1 MSVNN
6 AFESWLYEATVDKL
20 WSALPNDKQEE
31 LLRMVTYVA
40 NEFGEQQLLPDV

>member
-6 AFESWLYEATVDKL
+6 AFEGWLYEATVIKL
-20 WSALPNDKQEE
+20 WSALPDDKQEE
-31 LLRMVTYVA
+31 LLRLVTYVA